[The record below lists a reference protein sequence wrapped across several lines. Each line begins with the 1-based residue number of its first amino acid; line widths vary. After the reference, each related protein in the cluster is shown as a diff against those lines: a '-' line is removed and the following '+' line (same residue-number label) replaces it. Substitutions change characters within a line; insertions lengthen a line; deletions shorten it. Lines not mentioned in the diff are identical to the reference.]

1 MFPSVLIANRGEIA
15 CRIVRTCR
23 RLGIR
28 SIAVFSEADRDA
40 PHVRAADD
48 AVLIGAAEAARS
60 YLNVGAIVDAAR
72 MTGAAAVHPGYG
84 FLSERAAL
92 PLALEAAGIAWV
104 GPSVA
109 AIEAMGSKRAAKAL
123 ARTVDVPCVPGYDG
137 GDQSDERLASEATR
151 IGFPLLIK
159 ASAGGGGRG
168 MRRIDAADQLAEG
181 IAAARAEATA
191 AFGNGELLI
200 ERLITRPRHIEV
212 QIAGDRHGNVVHLGD
227 RECSIQRSYQ
237 KLIEEAPAPRLTAAQ
252 RATLHAAAVSLAR
265 AIGYDSLGTVEFV
278 LDEDSGAPFFLEMN
292 TRLQVE
298 HTVTEA
304 ITGLDLV
311 EWQLRIAAQE
321 TLPCTQEQIRFR
333 GHAIEA
339 RLNAE
344 DPAEDYRPATGT
356 VLRFDPPGDL
366 RVDAGIAAGSVVGPW
381 YDSLLA
387 KLVAHGDDRE
397 QARMRLVAGLGA
409 LTVAGVAT
417 NQTFLRDIL
426 ITQAFVD
433 GRLTTR
439 FLAEAFPEGWRRPVS
454 DDTGLAALAVWL
466 AGHATPPGPW
476 GTLGAWRIARPARIY
491 AAIDDDEIIV
501 VGDAAAFEVDG
512 RQIRAAMNGKTVLLD
527 IANAPQRRF
536 AWAREGATIW
546 VMRDGSAWS
555 HVVRPAGEAA
565 PGRAVGTRGGRHITA
580 PMPGLITGVEVVAGV
595 RVAAGSVCVTMEA
608 MKVVLRLPAPADGVV
623 AGVHVAAG
631 DTVAGGTVL
640 VELTPE

>member
-48 AVLIGAAEAARS
+48 AVAIGPAEAARS
-60 YLNVGAIVDAAR
+60 YLDVDAIVAAAR

-92 PLALEAAGIAWV
+92 PLALVAAGIAWV

-123 ARTVDVPCVPGYDG
+123 ARDVGVPCVPGYDG
-137 GDQSDERLASEATR
+137 DDQSDRRLAEEAAR
-151 IGFPLLIK
+151 ISYPLLIK

-168 MRRIDAADQLAEG
+168 MRRVDAENGLAEA
-181 IAAARAEATA
+181 ITAARAEATA

-237 KLIEEAPAPRLTAAQ
+237 KLIEEAPAPRLTSAQ

-311 EWQLRIAAQE
+311 EWQLRIAAGE
-321 TLPCTQEQIRFR
+321 PLPLTQEAIGFR

-344 DPAEDYRPATGT
+344 EPAEDYRPATGT

-387 KLVAHGDDRE
+387 KLIAHGDDRE
-397 QARMRLVAGLGA
+397 QARMRLVAGLAA

-417 NQTFLRDIL
+417 NQGFLRDVL
-426 ITQAFVD
+426 GAGAFID
-433 GRLTTR
+433 ARLTTR
-439 FLAEAFPEGWRRPVS
+439 FLADTFPDGWRPPVP
-454 DDTGLAALAVWL
+454 DETRLAALAVWL
-466 AGHATPPGPW
+466 AGHATASGPW
-476 GTLGAWRIARPARIY
+476 GTLGAWRLVRPARIY
-491 AAIDDDEIIV
+491 ATVDDEEIPVI
-501 VGDAAAFEVDG
+501 GDAAAFEAGGWHV
-512 RQIRAAMNGKTVLLD
+512 RAAVTGDSVLLD
-527 IANAPQRRF
+527 IADAPRHRY
-536 AWAREGATIW
+536 AWARQDETIW
-546 VMRDGSAWS
+546 VMRDGGAWP
-555 HVVRPAGEAA
+555 HVVRHAGDAA
-565 PGRAVGTRGGRHITA
+565 LTRAGGADNSRRIAA
-580 PMPGLITGVEVVAGV
+580 PMPGLITSVDVVAGAH
-595 RVAAGSVCVTMEA
+595 VAAGAVCVTMEA
-608 MKVVLRLPAPADGVV
+608 MKVVLRLPAPADGIV

-631 DTVAGGTVL
+631 DTIAGGTVL
-640 VELTPE
+640 VELTPA